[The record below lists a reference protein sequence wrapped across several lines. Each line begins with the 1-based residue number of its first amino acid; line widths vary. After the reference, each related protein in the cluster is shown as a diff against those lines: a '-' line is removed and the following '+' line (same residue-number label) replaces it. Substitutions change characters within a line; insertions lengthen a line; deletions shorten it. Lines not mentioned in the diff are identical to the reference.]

1 MKHWYGQISIT
12 LIAVALIV
20 ATELLVEPALWRIAV
35 MLLITGLSAVM
46 AARRIN
52 GLITHQHQSTRRIL
66 RALLF
71 YRENTLR
78 SRSGETAK
86 GSGDSPA
93 DDDPDRQR
101 FAEADRRIIQEELFR
116 QPDFGRD
123 ELMRL
128 MGVDK
133 NTLATIIHRFT
144 GGNIPAYVNFK
155 RMEYAVELMKQH
167 PEYTLS
173 AISEACGMKSPAT
186 FIRNFRNTY
195 GMTPSEFRV
204 EMEKNTPPIEEV
216 PGIL

>member
-1 MKHWYGQISIT
+1 MKHWYGQISIS

-20 ATELLVEPALWRIAV
+20 ATELLVEPVLWRIAV

-52 GLITHQHQSTRRIL
+52 GLITHQHQSTRMIL

-71 YRENTLR
+71 YRESTLR

-86 GSGDSPA
+86 GSGHQPA

-133 NTLATIIHRFT
+133 NTLATIVQRFT
-144 GGNIPAYVNFK
+144 GSNVPTYINFK

-216 PGIL
+216 LGIL